1 MSRQESR
8 VDKDDDRLVYVS
20 RSAVMFCIIILAVIA
35 GYIGFGLGFLVAE
48 LLKCSKS

>member
-1 MSRQESR
+1 MTDDLDH
-8 VDKDDDRLVYVS
+8 VD